1 MESEES
7 SPKFP
12 ETVKEIL
19 SATGQRQRLSCF
31 VGVAT
36 EECASTSRHI
46 SSETDATSN
55 KSVLSEG
62 EKFADFDIDV
72 LHDFGTAVAETLNCF
87 CHFACL
93 VIVCLLKKE
102 E

>member
-31 VGVAT
+31 VAVAT

-62 EKFADFDIDV
+62 EKFADFDIDAM
-72 LHDFGTAVAETLNCF
+72 LEES
-87 CHFACL
+87 FAQ
-93 VIVCLLKKE
+93 
-102 E
+102 